1 MLGKIKYN
9 HSRKS
14 SQSSASVVSTCQTS
28 NITLYDALKDPT
40 LLHSFEFYLK
50 KHWSQEY
57 LMFIKAVNQL
67 RHEAGQ
73 LKDIED
79 MLLRIYHNFIETDSP
94 MELNVTTKK
103 EVEDKLNSLQWAVIS
118 REDAI
123 DILNSTEQEVLASL
137 HIKFS
142 EFLGTSLA
150 AVSSQQSK
158 IYEEP
163 NSFEYTPG
171 IVSKIVNPE
180 RSTSLRFTHESYVN
194 NGKVIIG
201 YAKDITDDAKCVK
214 VNNEKVSFDYLV
226 LCTGTSYA
234 NQLKSTDS
242 SSMYRTANLKKM
254 SQDISHAKKVL
265 IVGAGLVGCELA
277 AAIRQ
282 KSLSRSSL
290 DTKVVLVDSLSEVLH
305 RFPKKQRQRA
315 HNFLTNIGVEIIL
328 NERIT
333 AINTEDNDETYYG
346 SSGRVYSRKDFVVLL
361 ATGVKVNTDIIF
373 NSTNESCLD
382 ICLDSHGYIRVKPTL
397 QIEHW
402 KYNHIF
408 AGGDITNVVE
418 EKTAYAATIAGVCIA
433 RNICRLEKGKKPLDQ
448 GTKGLI
454 APPAK
459 PLHGI
464 TSQGGIG
471 KKSLNSLERHL
482 SFLNPTWEALKYF
495 NEKQYFKIVRSKKLN
510 IIGRTPKTLEAPV
523 TLQKEKKP
531 TPACSQES
539 LEIIADENQ
548 PLI

>member
-1 MLGKIKYN
+1 
-9 HSRKS
+9 
-14 SQSSASVVSTCQTS
+14 
-28 NITLYDALKDPT
+28 
-40 LLHSFEFYLK
+40 
-50 KHWSQEY
+50 
-57 LMFIKAVNQL
+57 
-67 RHEAGQ
+67 
-73 LKDIED
+73 
-79 MLLRIYHNFIETDSP
+79 
-94 MELNVTTKK
+94 
-103 EVEDKLNSLQWAVIS
+103 
-118 REDAI
+118 
-123 DILNSTEQEVLASL
+123 
-137 HIKFS
+137 
-142 EFLGTSLA
+142 
-150 AVSSQQSK
+150 
-158 IYEEP
+158 
-163 NSFEYTPG
+163 
-171 IVSKIVNPE
+171 
-180 RSTSLRFTHESYVN
+180 
-194 NGKVIIG
+194 
-201 YAKDITDDAKCVK
+201 
-214 VNNEKVSFDYLV
+214 
-226 LCTGTSYA
+226 
-234 NQLKSTDS
+234 
-242 SSMYRTANLKKM
+242 M
-254 SQDISHAKKVL
+254 SHDISHAKKVL

-282 KSLSRSSL
+282 KSLSRSSS

-464 TSQGGIG
+464 TSQGGIEN
-471 KKSLNSLERHL
+471 LNSLERHL

-495 NEKQYFKIVRSKKLN
+495 NEKQYFKIVRSKKLS
-510 IIGRTPKTLEAPV
+510 IIGRTPKTLEAPA

>member
-1 MLGKIKYN
+1 
-9 HSRKS
+9 
-14 SQSSASVVSTCQTS
+14 
-28 NITLYDALKDPT
+28 
-40 LLHSFEFYLK
+40 
-50 KHWSQEY
+50 
-57 LMFIKAVNQL
+57 
-67 RHEAGQ
+67 
-73 LKDIED
+73 
-79 MLLRIYHNFIETDSP
+79 
-94 MELNVTTKK
+94 
-103 EVEDKLNSLQWAVIS
+103 
-118 REDAI
+118 
-123 DILNSTEQEVLASL
+123 
-137 HIKFS
+137 
-142 EFLGTSLA
+142 
-150 AVSSQQSK
+150 
-158 IYEEP
+158 
-163 NSFEYTPG
+163 
-171 IVSKIVNPE
+171 
-180 RSTSLRFTHESYVN
+180 
-194 NGKVIIG
+194 
-201 YAKDITDDAKCVK
+201 
-214 VNNEKVSFDYLV
+214 
-226 LCTGTSYA
+226 
-234 NQLKSTDS
+234 
-242 SSMYRTANLKKM
+242 M